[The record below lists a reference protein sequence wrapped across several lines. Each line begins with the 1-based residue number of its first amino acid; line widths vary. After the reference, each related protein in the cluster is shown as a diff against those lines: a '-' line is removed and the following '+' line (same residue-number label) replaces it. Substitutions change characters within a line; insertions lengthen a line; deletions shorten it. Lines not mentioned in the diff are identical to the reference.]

1 MSTVIPSH
9 ADTSFGKYTDT
20 NGVVKAI
27 AKLPMEIECVS
38 LEAVYTPACTENVP
52 ITCHGMFLVNGHVV
66 HPDGINEITNVVTE
80 AISFSEVDKVIY
92 KIKLENA
99 TQEQVKAKVDGLN

>member
-1 MSTVIPSH
+1 MQIQVLVSI
-9 ADTSFGKYTDT
+9 
-20 NGVVKAI
+20 GVVKAI

-66 HPDGINEITNVVTE
+66 HPDGTNEITNVVTE

-99 TQEQVKAKVDGLN
+99 TPEQVKAKVDG